1 MLVSSKGKES
11 IAPIHQ
17 VAWNEWV
24 RLNDGGKGVGCR
36 ASNETD
42 DKENLFVL
50 LHSGIQLLGK
60 VIGHIRHARLL
71 LIATTQTALVL
82 TCLLII
88 LLFGIF
94 AVSFAH
100 IRAFITSV
108 LFSLP
113 FFLLLL
119 EFLNTLLQNIWP
131 EVPFKVRQLF
141 CTCQT
146 VFCCLLKYILV
157 VVNNAL

>member
-1 MLVSSKGKES
+1 MPSLTGTLATNTLVKPVWFTAHSSVGGTEVLNTCLPQYS
-11 IAPIHQ
+11 ISHSINSH
-17 VAWNEWV
+17 
-24 RLNDGGKGVGCR
+24 
-36 ASNETD
+36 
-42 DKENLFVL
+42 LFVL

-100 IRAFITSV
+100 LIILKAFYVRYLHHITPPFYY
-108 LFSLP
+108 LHTFSNSRTKHTSQEFTPKTLTGVP
-113 FFLLLL
+113 WKIKLIQLELL
-119 EFLNTLLQNIWP
+119 
-131 EVPFKVRQLF
+131 
-141 CTCQT
+141 
-146 VFCCLLKYILV
+146 
-157 VVNNAL
+157 